1 MATQV
6 DWTRLDR
13 NEFERIVNVLLTR
26 DGEVRGFTAV
36 APDGRG
42 GDDGIDIELRN
53 AISGRIVHI
62 YQLKHFPQGFSSG
75 WGKSRRPQIRES
87 FNTAAKHHPAHWT
100 LVVPEQ
106 FTASEQ
112 KFVTGLATGSSVST
126 HIMGTVELDKLLAQ
140 HPDVHDWAVRDAVN
154 NVLDRIGRRD
164 VQPITT
170 ADASEGLARY
180 MAQQDTFSLYWGRR
194 QAVVDGEVVW
204 EIYPKRADAPAM
216 EPLRITVDAAFGEE
230 DGELRKLATD
240 VFGYGRGKRLDLP
253 ERVVRSLTFEG
264 PSDWFAGVD
273 RDVAVSIT
281 PLVDTADSRPARVEA
296 YSSDGA
302 LLGALNGRTINSN
315 AGGTGGFIE
324 AQFEGALTML
334 WRFPRQ
340 SRSGSTDITLEP
352 VGRPSAAVARVTRFL
367 QSFRDTDKLQLRID
381 GHPITAQV
389 NAPESV
395 LIDDEIHEYADDLGV
410 IERLADVSLP
420 FPDRTPDLNDRIWTR
435 VARMVL
441 EGRCALIPNYK
452 SMNATLNGT
461 RDAAMDQLLA
471 DGAQILN
478 ASADGG
484 DGTSG
489 VRLLDIEVPIKGMCI
504 WHPRMRIAD
513 ADAVRARL
521 DAGTA
526 EGMRVVIEPID
537 GTPFRVYS
545 AHYTPADHVVV
556 PEPWGITRI
565 GEHIALEDIRR
576 AAGA

>member
-1 MATQV
+1 MATPV
-6 DWTRLDR
+6 DWTRLERTD
-13 NEFERIVNVLLTR
+13 FERIVNVLITR
-26 DGEVRGFTAV
+26 DGEARGLTAV

-42 GDDGIDIELRN
+42 GDDGIDIELRD
-53 AISGRIVHI
+53 ATSGRIVHI
-62 YQLKHFPQGFSSG
+62 YQLKHFPEGFSSG
-75 WGKSRRPQIRES
+75 WGKSRRPQIRKS
-87 FNTAAKHHPAHWT
+87 FNTALQHDPARWT

-112 KFVTGLATGSSVST
+112 KFVTGLASGSSVAT
-126 HIMGTVELDKLLAQ
+126 HILGTVELDKLLAQ
-140 HPDVHDWAVRDAVN
+140 HPDVHDWAVRDAVHD
-154 NVLDRIGRRD
+154 VLDRIGRRD
-164 VQPITT
+164 VQPTRTT
-170 ADASEGLARY
+170 DAAAGLSRY

-230 DGELRKLATD
+230 DGELRKLAAD

-253 ERVVRSLTFEG
+253 ERVVRSLTLEG
-264 PSDWFAGVD
+264 PSDWFAGVE
-273 RDVAVSIT
+273 RDVAVSIV
-281 PLVDTADSRPARVEA
+281 PVVNTAESRAARVEA
-296 YSSDGA
+296 YGSDGV
-302 LLGALNGRTINSN
+302 LLGALNGRTLNSN
-315 AGGTGGFIE
+315 TGDAGGFIE

-334 WRFPRQ
+334 WRFPRE

-367 QSFRDTDKLQLRID
+367 QSFRDADKLQLHVD
-381 GHPITAQV
+381 GHPVTAQV
-389 NAPESV
+389 NAQDSV
-395 LIDDEIHEYADDLGV
+395 LIDDEVHEYADDLGV

-484 DGTSG
+484 GGTNG
-489 VRLLDIEVPIKGMCI
+489 VHILDVEVPIKGMCI

-513 ADAVRARL
+513 ADTVRARL
-521 DAGTA
+521 NAGTA
-526 EGMRVVIEPID
+526 EGMRVAIEPID

-545 AHYTPADHVVV
+545 AHYMPADHVVV

-565 GEHIALEDIRR
+565 GEHAALEDIRHV
-576 AAGA
+576 ASA